1 MHLTLKK
8 EATKPASGNFLQ
20 QQARFDKF
28 LEVFNN
34 ERPHEAL
41 GMKCQAEIYQP
52 STPLPGAT
60 AEPGRHSGRQDRAR
74 RFRPC
79 WTDNDGLLNLQLSA

>member
-41 GMKCQAEIYQP
+41 GMTCQAEIYQS
-52 STPLPGAT
+52 STRPYQGLRRNQVAMAGAKI
-60 AEPGRHSGRQDRAR
+60 ER
-74 RFRPC
+74 
-79 WTDNDGLLNLQLSA
+79 DGSAHAGPTTTGF